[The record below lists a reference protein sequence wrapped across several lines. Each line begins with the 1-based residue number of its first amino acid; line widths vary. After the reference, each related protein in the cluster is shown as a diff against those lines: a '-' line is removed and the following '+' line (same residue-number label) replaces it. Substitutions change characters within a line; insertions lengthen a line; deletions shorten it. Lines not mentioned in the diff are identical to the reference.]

1 MSEALLGKLFSM
13 AQKQFSFDIVSKVD
27 QQEIRNAVDQA
38 QKELMNRW
46 DLKGT
51 NFEIEFEKEQITL
64 TGGDE
69 VKIGMVRDIL
79 FSKLIKRGIDARQI
93 EYGKEE
99 HATGMTIRQKVE
111 FKQGIEQDAGKQIS
125 KAIRDSGIKVTA
137 QIQGD
142 ELRVTG
148 KSKDD
153 LQKAMT
159 LVKGMDLP
167 VPVNFTNYR

>member
-1 MSEALLGKLFSM
+1 M
-13 AQKQFSFDIVSKVD
+13 AGGSFSFDVVSRVN
-27 QQEIRNAVDQA
+27 QQEVRNAVDQA

-46 DLKGT
+46 DLKNT
-51 NFEIEFEKEQITL
+51 NSEIDFEKEIITL

-69 VKIGMVRDIL
+69 GKLSQVRDIL

-93 EYGKEE
+93 DYGKEE
-99 HATGMTIRQKVE
+99 PASGMSVRQKVN
-111 FKQGIEQDAGKQIS
+111 FKAGIEQEVAKNVT

-153 LQKAMT
+153 LQKAIN
-159 LVKGMDLP
+159 LIKGMDLP
-167 VPVNFTNYR
+167 IPVEFTNYR

>member
-1 MSEALLGKLFSM
+1 M
-13 AQKQFSFDIVSKVD
+13 AQSQFSFDIVSRVN
-27 QQEIRNAVDQA
+27 QQEVRNAVDQA

-51 NFEIEFEKEQITL
+51 NSEIEFEKDQITL

-69 VKIGMVRDIL
+69 MKLGMVRDIL

-93 EYGKEE
+93 DYGKEE
-99 HATGMTIRQKVE
+99 PATGMSLRQKVN
-111 FKQGIEQDAGKQIS
+111 FKHGIEQEMGKQIS
-125 KAIRDSGIKVTA
+125 KSIRDSGIKVNA

-142 ELRVTG
+142 ELRVSG

-153 LQKAMT
+153 LQKAMA
-159 LVKGMDLP
+159 LVKAMDLA
-167 VPVNFTNYR
+167 VPVEFTNYR

>member
-1 MSEALLGKLFSM
+1 M
-13 AQKQFSFDIVSKVD
+13 AQSQFSFDIVSRVD
-27 QQEIRNAVDQA
+27 QQEVRNAVDQA

-51 NFEIEFEKEQITL
+51 HSEIEFEKDQITL

-69 VKIGMVRDIL
+69 MKLGMVRDIL
-79 FSKLIKRGIDARQI
+79 FSKLIKRGIDARQVD
-93 EYGKEE
+93 YGKEE
-99 HATGMTIRQKVE
+99 PATGMSLRQKVN
-111 FKQGIEQDAGKQIS
+111 FKQGIEQETGKQIS
-125 KAIRDSGIKVTA
+125 KSIRDSGIKVNA

-142 ELRVTG
+142 ELRVSG

-153 LQKAMT
+153 LQKAMA

-167 VPVNFTNYR
+167 VPVEFTNYR

>member
-1 MSEALLGKLFSM
+1 M
-13 AQKQFSFDIVSKVD
+13 AQSTFSFDIVSRVN
-27 QQEIRNAVDQA
+27 QQEVRNAVDQA

-51 NFEIEFEKEQITL
+51 DTEIDFEKEQITL

-69 VKIGMVRDIL
+69 GKLAQVRDIL
-79 FSKLIKRGIDARQI
+79 FSKLVKRGIDPRQI

-99 HATGMTIRQKVE
+99 PASGMSVRQKVE
-111 FKQGIEQDAGKQIS
+111 FKNGIEQEVGKQIT
-125 KAIRDSGIKVTA
+125 KALRDSGIKVTA

-142 ELRVTG
+142 ELRVQG

-153 LQKAMT
+153 LQKAIQF
-159 LVKGMDLP
+159 VKGLDLP
-167 VPVNFTNYR
+167 VPVEFTNYR

>member
-1 MSEALLGKLFSM
+1 M
-13 AQKQFSFDIVSKVD
+13 AQSQFSFDIVSRVN
-27 QQEIRNAVDQA
+27 QQEVRNAVDQA

-51 NFEIEFEKEQITL
+51 HSEIEFEKDQITL

-69 VKIGMVRDIL
+69 MKLGMVRDIL

-93 EYGKEE
+93 DYGKEE
-99 HATGMTIRQKVE
+99 PATGMSLRQKVN
-111 FKQGIEQDAGKQIS
+111 FKQGIEQETSKQIS
-125 KAIRDSGIKVTA
+125 KSIRDSGIKVNA

-142 ELRVTG
+142 ELRVSG

-153 LQKAMT
+153 LQKAMA

-167 VPVNFTNYR
+167 VPVEFTNYR

>member
-1 MSEALLGKLFSM
+1 M
-13 AQKQFSFDIVSKVD
+13 AQTSFSFDVVSKVN
-27 QQEIRNAVDQA
+27 QQEVRNAVDQA

-51 NFEIEFEKEQITL
+51 NSEIEFEKDEITL

-69 VKIGMVRDIL
+69 MKLEMVRDIL
-79 FSKLIKRGIDARQI
+79 FSKLIKRGIDARSI

-99 HATGMTIRQKVE
+99 HATGLSLRQSVS
-111 FKQGIEQDAGKQIS
+111 FKNGIPQDTAKLIS
-125 KAIRDSGIKVTA
+125 KNIRDSGIKVTSA
-137 QIQGD
+137 IQGD

-153 LQKAMT
+153 LQKAIT
-159 LVKGMDLP
+159 LIKGMDLP
-167 VPVNFTNYR
+167 VPVEFTNYR

>member
-1 MSEALLGKLFSM
+1 M
-13 AQKQFSFDIVSKVD
+13 AQTQFSFDIVSRVD
-27 QQEIRNAVDQA
+27 QQEVRNAVDQA

-51 NFEIEFEKEQITL
+51 HSEIDFEKEQITL

-69 VKIGMVRDIL
+69 VKLGMVRDIL

-93 EYGKEE
+93 DYGKEE
-99 HATGMTIRQKVE
+99 PATGLSLRQKVN
-111 FKQGIEQDAGKQIS
+111 FKQGIEQEAGKSIS
-125 KAIRDSGIKVTA
+125 KAIRDSGVKVNA

-142 ELRVTG
+142 ELRVSG

-159 LVKGMDLP
+159 LVKTMDLP
-167 VPVNFTNYR
+167 IPVEFVNFR

>member
-1 MSEALLGKLFSM
+1 M
-13 AQKQFSFDIVSKVD
+13 AASNFSFDIVSKVD
-27 QQEIRNAVDQA
+27 QQEVRNAVDQA
-38 QKELMNRW
+38 QKELANRF

-51 NFEIEFEKEQITL
+51 NSEIDFEKEKITL

-69 VKIGMVRDIL
+69 GKIGQVRDIL
-79 FSKLIKRGIDARQI
+79 FSKLVKRGIDPRQI

-99 HATGMTIRQKVE
+99 AATGMTVRQSVE
-111 FKQGIEQDAGKQIS
+111 FKAGIAQDVGKQIS
-125 KAIRDSGIKVTA
+125 KALRDSGIKVSA

-153 LQKAMT
+153 LQKAINF
-159 LVKGMDLP
+159 VKGLDLP
-167 VPVNFTNYR
+167 VPVQFTNYR

>member
-1 MSEALLGKLFSM
+1 M
-13 AQKQFSFDIVSKVD
+13 AQTNFSFDIVSRVD
-27 QQEIRNAVDQA
+27 QQEVRNAVDQA

-46 DLKGT
+46 DLKDT
-51 NFEIEFEKEQITL
+51 HSEIDFAKEEITL

-69 VKIGMVRDIL
+69 MKIAMVRDIL
-79 FSKLIKRGIDARQI
+79 FSKLIKRGIDSRQI

-99 HATGMTIRQKVE
+99 PATGLSIRQKVT
-111 FKQGIEQDAGKQIS
+111 FKSGIEQEAAKQIS
-125 KAIRDSGIKVTA
+125 KGIRDSGMKVNA

-153 LQKAMT
+153 LQKAMAF
-159 LVKGMDLP
+159 VKTMDLP
-167 VPVNFTNYR
+167 VPVEFTNFR